1 MASMLAA
8 DAAAKRQARN
18 QTALEADEN
27 YVPPTPKSDDEA
39 STDMFVAKRRAIR
52 PLATRLSI
60 AAGVPTK
67 PSKAL
72 RSPSIADLYNN

>member
-1 MASMLAA
+1 MLAA
-8 DAAAKRQARN
+8 DAAAKRHARN
-18 QTALEADEN
+18 RTALEADEN

-39 STDMFVAKRRAIR
+39 EDSADMFVAKRRAIQ

-67 PSKAL
+67 PSKTL
-72 RSPSIADLYNN
+72 RSPSIADLYSN